1 MAKPIAAMPN
11 DAQAPGKLRNIQ
23 DDPFAV
29 GNRETVAE
37 LLLSY
42 DPTPATWMYEWDND
56 FAEDAKFA
64 MNLGFVFISQ
74 LPKMLQLDFLAIVL
88 YSRFPTQHPHKICG
102 K

>member
-1 MAKPIAAMPN
+1 MAKPIVAAMPN
-11 DAQAPGKLRNIQ
+11 DAQAPGRLRNIQ

-29 GNRETVAE
+29 EIETVAGE

-64 MNLGFVFISQ
+64 MNLGFVFAINQ
-74 LPKMLQLDFLAIVL
+74 LPKMLQLDF
-88 YSRFPTQHPHKICG
+88 
-102 K
+102 

>member
-1 MAKPIAAMPN
+1 MPN
-11 DAQAPGKLRNIQ
+11 DAPGKLRNIQ

-29 GNRETVAE
+29 RGNRETVAGE

-64 MNLGFVFISQ
+64 MNLGFVFAISQ
-74 LPKMLQLDFLAIVL
+74 LPKMLQLDFSDRT